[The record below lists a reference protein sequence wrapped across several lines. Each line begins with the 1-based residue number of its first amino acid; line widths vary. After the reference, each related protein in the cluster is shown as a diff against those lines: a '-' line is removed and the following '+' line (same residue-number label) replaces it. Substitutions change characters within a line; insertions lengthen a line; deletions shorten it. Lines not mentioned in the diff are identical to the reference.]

1 MWTDFQKDV
10 QRYFHNDYKY
20 GKCHM
25 LYCALRHPTLQ
36 LIFLGRLSNRG
47 GILSKIAK
55 MRMRKDGIEITF
67 STQIGAGLV
76 LSHPYGITVN
86 PGAILGENVTLFK
99 GSTVGSVRSGKRSGT
114 PVIGSNVV
122 IGTNAFVCGGI
133 RVGNNVLIAANT
145 FVDFDVPDNSLVYG
159 NPGIIKHKENA
170 TKDYI

>member
-1 MWTDFQKDV
+1 MWNEFQKDV
-10 QRYFHNDYKY
+10 QRYFHNEYKY

-36 LIFLGRLSNRG
+36 IIFLGRLSKG
-47 GILSKIAK
+47 GVLSKIAK
-55 MRMRKDGIEITF
+55 LRMKKNGIEISF
-67 STQIGAGLV
+67 SSQIGAGLV

-99 GSTVGSVRSGKRSGT
+99 GSTIGSVRSGKRLGT
-114 PVIGSNVV
+114 PVIGNNVV

-133 RVGNNVLIAANT
+133 RVGNNVLIAANA

-159 NPGIIKHKENA
+159 NPGIIKYKENA
-170 TKDYI
+170 AKDYM